1 MFLWPGVPGYLVIV
15 PKTFASMTISTVN
28 PSQGKVDVHQ
38 LVPGQHPASVVML
51 YSIHRLHH
59 HPSTLMASISL
70 WEKHSKFLYGTEYTF
85 IITSSI

>member
-1 MFLWPGVPGYLVIV
+1 MFLWPGVPGYPVIV
-15 PKTFASMTISTVN
+15 LKTLASMIISTVS
-28 PSQGKVDVHQ
+28 PSQDKVDVHQ
-38 LVPGQHPASVVML
+38 LILGQHPASVVML

-70 WEKHSKFLYGTEYTF
+70 WEKHSEFLYETEYTF